1 MFGKKEVKSYE
12 YMVEYCII
20 GLMTK
25 PATLCIELKNPLQ
38 STKFTGDAD
47 MLFES
52 GSKYVRKTNKDL
64 VSVMSAIFTQ
74 YVYMDIAEFRKRL
87 VIIDIEEVM

>member
-20 GLMTK
+20 GLMTR
-25 PATLCIELKNPLQ
+25 PATLCIELKAPLQ

-47 MLFES
+47 MLFNS
-52 GSKYVRKTNKDL
+52 NKLVHKTNKDL
-64 VSVMSAIFTQ
+64 MTVMSKIFAS
-74 YVYMDIAEFRKRL
+74 YAYMDLAEFKKRL
-87 VIIDIEEVM
+87 VIISIEGGM